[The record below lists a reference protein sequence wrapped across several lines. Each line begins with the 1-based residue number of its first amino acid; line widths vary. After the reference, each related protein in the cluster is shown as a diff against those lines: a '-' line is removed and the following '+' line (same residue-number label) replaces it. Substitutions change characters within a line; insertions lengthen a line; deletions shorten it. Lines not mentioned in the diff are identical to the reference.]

1 METYQ
6 AEAREKWGNTK
17 AYREYTE
24 KTKNYSKDHF
34 QSMAEG
40 LNALFG
46 EFAACKQAGETS
58 DSAPA
63 QILVKKLQGYITGN
77 DYTCTREILAGLG
90 QMYVLDERFQ
100 SNIDQNGKGTAA
112 FVSAAIETYC
122 GT

>member
-1 METYQ
+1 MDNYQ
-6 AEAREKWGNTK
+6 AEVREAWGKTE

-34 QSMAEG
+34 QSMADG

-46 EFAACKQAGETS
+46 EFAACKQAGEAP
-58 DSAPA
+58 DSALA
-63 QILVKKLQGYITGN
+63 QTLVKKLQGYITGN
-77 DYTCTREILAGLG
+77 YYTCTRELLAGLG

-112 FVSAAIETYC
+112 FVRAAIKSYC